1 MECDACRPL
10 LQAYGDNELSVES
23 ALEVERHVR
32 ACPHCRALLA
42 RQRRFSQALGR
53 LYPRTP
59 LPLGL
64 EDRIRRAVRMAP
76 GKRFWLNGLALAA
89 SLLLV
94 LGAVWLLSRPHAS
107 EAPASVMAAADIHH
121 SARQHVLP
129 LAIHSSDA
137 AMVNAW
143 LAHALA
149 FPLNAA
155 VQQTTAMTLEGASVV
170 EVAGERVGYVQY
182 ERSGD
187 PVSLFLLP
195 PRAWPETG
203 QRMRVR
209 EVDFHLYTIDGL
221 KLIAWNHP
229 PLSYVLV
236 SDLGGHGA
244 QACAVCHSSMVDAA
258 SIALPADGKI

>member
-1 MECDACRPL
+1 MDCDACRPL
-10 LQAYGDNELSVES
+10 LPAYGDNELSVES

-32 ACPHCRALLA
+32 ACPQCRAGLE
-42 RQRRFSQALGR
+42 RQRRFSQTLGG
-53 LYPRTP
+53 LYPRAP
-59 LPLGL
+59 LPPSL
-64 EDRIRRAVRMAP
+64 EDRIRRALRTPP
-76 GKRFWLNGLALAA
+76 GSRIWLNGLALAA

-94 LGAVWLLSRPHAS
+94 LGSVWLFSRPHTAG
-107 EAPASVMAAADIHH
+107 APVSVMAAADIHR

-129 LAIHSSDA
+129 LAIHSADA
-137 AMVNAW
+137 ATVNEW

-149 FPLNAA
+149 FPINAA

-170 EVAGERVGYVQY
+170 ELAGEHVGYVQY
-182 ERSGD
+182 QRHGD

-203 QRMRVR
+203 RRMRVR

-221 KLIAWNHP
+221 KLIAWNHS